1 MTDDARTAW
10 KKKDSATR
18 AQARTPEPVARPVV
32 SEPVLLVIN
41 NPAERRYYFSATQLV
56 RNLGY
61 MARPNAYSADSGQV
75 AVYRLD
81 VEATE
86 ALTAELHANTIG
98 EGDYTPSTGK
108 WLPHAI
114 DKFKEIVIR
123 HTSVKD

>member
-1 MTDDARTAW
+1 MTDPRTAW
-10 KKKDSATR
+10 KNKDRAAR
-18 AQARTPEPVARPVV
+18 AQARVPARPAQPVV
-32 SEPVLLVIN
+32 EEPVLLVIN

-61 MARPNAYSADSGQV
+61 MARPNEYSADRGQV

-86 ALTAELHANTIG
+86 ALTAELHATRIG
-98 EGDYTPSTGK
+98 DDDYTPSTGK

-114 DKFKEIVIR
+114 SKFKEIVIR
-123 HTSVKD
+123 HTGVKD